1 MSKPPTLTTET
12 ILACAHAAHE
22 ANRAYCRA
30 LGDLSQPAWD
40 EAPEWQRRSAINGV
54 VGVLIDGNGP
64 RESHESWSREKLA
77 DGWTLGE
84 VKDPEAKTHPCLVPY
99 DQLPPEQQQKDQ
111 LYIQT
116 VAAIATA
123 LQGWRRE
130 EA

>member
-1 MSKPPTLTTET
+1 MSKPPILTTET

-22 ANRAYCRA
+22 VNRAYCRG
-30 LGDLSQPAWD
+30 LGDMSQPPWD

-77 DGWTLGE
+77 AGWTLGP

-116 VAAIATA
+116 VAALATA